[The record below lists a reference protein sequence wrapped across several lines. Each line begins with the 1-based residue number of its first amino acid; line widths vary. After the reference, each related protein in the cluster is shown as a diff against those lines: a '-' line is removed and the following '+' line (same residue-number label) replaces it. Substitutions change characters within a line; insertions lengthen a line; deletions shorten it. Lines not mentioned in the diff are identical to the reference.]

1 MNHFSNE
8 EIADQLKLIS
18 KLMDLH
24 DENSFKSKT
33 FSNASFQIDKWKIP
47 LIEMKDSEIL
57 KIISVGTSVLAVI
70 KELIDTGSIKI
81 LEELL
86 EKTPIGLMEMMKI
99 KGIGPKKLRTIWME
113 LEIEDVGELL
123 YACNE
128 NRLVELKG
136 FGEKT
141 QNEIIKQIQFINQNK
156 HKFFYAEGLIVA
168 ETLLQILHQ
177 NFDEQFELTGNIRRK
192 NTVLECIELI
202 STQQNEMEL
211 IECLETISEISNVN
225 FDDEN
230 LIVTCNYMVRFPIKI
245 TLSEP
250 QYFIFNW
257 FNTTASSAHL
267 QLIENIEF
275 AEYEN
280 EAEIYESIN
289 LPYIEPELREGT
301 IEIDLAIE
309 NNLPIL
315 IEERDIKGVVHC
327 HSKYSDGKNTIKELA
342 ETCIA
347 KGFEYLCLSDHSQ
360 SATYADGLKADKIIE
375 QHKEIDAL
383 NSTYQNFKIFKGI
396 ESDILY
402 NGDLDYP
409 EDVLKTFDFV
419 IASVHSTLKMNEE
432 TAMRRLIKA
441 IENPYTTILG
451 HPTGRLLLSRE
462 GYPINHKKIIDACAA
477 NNVII
482 ELNAS
487 PYRLDM
493 DWQWIPYAIEKNV
506 MISINP
512 DAHDLSGI
520 DDIKYGIAAARK
532 GFLYSVKCFNSKG
545 LREIENYFQKNKK

>member
-1 MNHFSNE
+1 MENFSND

-24 DENSFKSKT
+24 DENSFKAKS
-33 FSNASFQIDKWKIP
+33 FSAASFQIDKWKMP
-47 LIEMKDSEIL
+47 LTEMSDDAIL
-57 KIISVGTSVLAVI
+57 KIPAVGNSVLSTI
-70 KELIDTGSIKI
+70 KEYLNKGSIEALQI
-81 LEELL
+81 LLN
-86 EKTPIGLMEMMKI
+86 KTPLGLLEMMKI
-99 KGIGPKKLRTIWME
+99 KGIGPKKLRTIWTE

-128 NRLVELKG
+128 NRLIELKG

-141 QNEIIKQIQFINQNK
+141 QNEIIKQIQFINVNK

-168 ETLLQILHQ
+168 EHLLEILKQ
-177 NFDEQFELTGNIRRK
+177 NFDERFELTGNIRRK
-192 NTVLECIELI
+192 NIVLESIELI
-202 STQQNEMEL
+202 TTQQNEMEL
-211 IECLETISEISNVN
+211 IECLESLTEISNVA
-225 FDDEN
+225 FDEEN
-230 LIVTCNYMVRFPIKI
+230 LLVSCNYLIRFPIQI
-245 TLSEP
+245 ILSET
-250 QYFIFNW
+250 QYFEFNW
-257 FNTTASSAHL
+257 FNSTSSLAHL
-267 QLIENIEF
+267 QLFEKIEL

-289 LPYIEPELREGT
+289 LPFIEPELREGI
-301 IEIDLAIE
+301 IEVDLATE
-309 NNLPIL
+309 NNLPTL
-315 IEERDIKGVVHC
+315 IEQRDIKGIIHC

-342 ETCIA
+342 EASIN
-347 KGFEYLCLSDHSQ
+347 KGFEYLCMSDHSQ
-360 SATYADGLKADKIIE
+360 SATYADGLKADKIFQ
-375 QHKEIDAL
+375 QHQEINLL
-383 NSTYQNFKIFKGI
+383 NSTFNNFNIFKGI

-402 NGDLDYP
+402 NGDLDYS

-419 IASVHSTLKMNEE
+419 IASVHSTLHMNEE
-432 TAMRRLIKA
+432 TAMKRLMKA

-487 PYRLDM
+487 PYRLDI
-493 DWQWIPYAIEKNV
+493 DWKWIPYAIEKGV

-512 DAHDLSGI
+512 DAHDLKGL

-532 GFLYSVKCFNSKG
+532 GFLTAAQCFNSKG
-545 LREIENYFQKNKK
+545 LKEMENYFSKNKK

>member
-86 EKTPIGLMEMMKI
+86 NKTPIGLMEMMKI

-532 GFLYSVKCFNSKG
+532 GFLYSDKCFNSKG